1 MVALRVPAGR
11 PPAPTSASERVGGVG
26 CFSRVGSFSRI
37 GPADPVGRGEPMRRS
52 RGSAMIS
59 GMDATTAR
67 PSPAVVAAP
76 ASRWLPAALAG
87 VAGCLLLVVATSP
100 PAVAG
105 LPPFLDTPIDNGSG
119 GPANLRDWLFL
130 LAPVI
135 ATALGLA
142 LLRWWPYLL
151 AAAALMAVPGVVMEW
166 NFTAAY
172 PWALALLPPAGY
184 ALAIVA
190 LLACAQG
197 LTRTAIGWGACI
209 AALTLG
215 SRL

>member
-37 GPADPVGRGEPMRRS
+37 GPADPVGRGEPMRSS

-59 GMDATTAR
+59 GMDATNAR
-67 PSPAVVAAP
+67 
-76 ASRWLPAALAG
+76 RLPAALAG

-119 GPANLRDWLFL
+119 GPANLRDWLF
-130 LAPVI
+130 
-135 ATALGLA
+135 
-142 LLRWWPYLL
+142 
-151 AAAALMAVPGVVMEW
+151 
-166 NFTAAY
+166 
-172 PWALALLPPAGY
+172 
-184 ALAIVA
+184 
-190 LLACAQG
+190 
-197 LTRTAIGWGACI
+197 
-209 AALTLG
+209 
-215 SRL
+215 